1 MSQARNLLNN
11 LSLTANIAEIS
22 TTPINDILSID
33 AEGRFTNI
41 PNNEILFGVET
52 DKDVERKHFRCPR
65 IVGDNIDLSELQ
77 LIIKYKNANDEIDRY
92 MVTDEIV
99 NDEYID
105 FSWLLGEK
113 VLVKHGVVY
122 FAIQGVRTESDGSV
136 KNCWNTTLASGK
148 VLDTLL
154 LDDFEHI
161 SEAVEEEARDVLAQL
176 LQSMDDK
183 YAECIQNITAES
195 NRQISRIQSAG
206 STQVQ
211 AIEQKGSEI
220 LDSIPDPTEQLAEIE
235 AAGNAQVQHI
245 TNKGAEVTSEISASG
260 ESQLAAIE
268 AKGAEV
274 IALIESLNAS
284 QIANQID
291 ELNGLIGGGI

>member
-22 TTPINDILSID
+22 TTPINDILLID

-77 LIIKYKNANDEIDRY
+77 LIIKYKNANDEMDRY
-92 MVTDEIV
+92 VVTDEII
-99 NDEYID
+99 NDEYIE

-113 VLVKHGVVY
+113 VLAKHGVVY
-122 FAIQGVRTESDGSV
+122 FAIQGIRTESDGSV

-154 LDDFEHI
+154 LDDFEYI

-183 YAECIQNITAES
+183 YAECIQNINTDAD
-195 NRQISRIQSAG
+195 RQISRIQSAG

-220 LDSIPDPTEQLAEIE
+220 LDSIPDSTEQLAEIE
-235 AAGNAQVQHI
+235 AAGNAQVQNI
-245 TNKGAEVTSEISASG
+245 TNKGDEITADISASG
-260 ESQLAAIE
+260 ESQIAAIE
-268 AKGAEV
+268 AKGNE
-274 IALIESLNAS
+274 ILELLSGIDPSLITS
-284 QIANQID
+284 QVD
-291 ELNGLIGGGI
+291 EISELIGGIE